1 MTGIDYIAVQESAEF
16 QELRSKHRRFVF
28 PVTAAAFGWFILYV
42 LLASYARDFMATQ
55 VFGHVNIGL
64 LLGLSQFVTTFGITA
79 WYVHY
84 ANKELDPRAA
94 HLRAEL
100 EGLEGG
106 GTAAEGGR
114 SPGGGAGGGTQGL
127 GDDAPEPDAVGGV
140 R

>member
-64 LLGLSQFVTTFGITA
+64 LLGLVAVRHDVRHHRLVRPLREQGA
-79 WYVHY
+79 RP
-84 ANKELDPRAA
+84 ARRAPA
-94 HLRAEL
+94 R
-100 EGLEGG
+100 
-106 GTAAEGGR
+106 
-114 SPGGGAGGGTQGL
+114 
-127 GDDAPEPDAVGGV
+127 
-140 R
+140 